1 METDRSGGR
10 AGTVDGSRP
19 CASLDA
25 AKVRLISAVCQDFW
39 HPLRSIVARAELLAE
54 GSELSHP
61 GRAVA
66 LAEAILADTQ
76 QLVTGV
82 GDVITLAK
90 LECQP
95 EPR

>member
-1 METDRSGGR
+1 
-10 AGTVDGSRP
+10 VDGAVA
-19 CASLDA
+19 CASLEA
-25 AKVRLISAVCQDFW
+25 AKVRLISAVCRDLW

-54 GSELSHP
+54 GSELDHP

-76 QLVTGV
+76 ELVTGV
-82 GDVITLAK
+82 SDVITLAK

-95 EPR
+95 TR